1 MEKYQQLDALKSE
14 IIRDNPCPALEAQAT
29 QLIMGDGNPDADFL
43 FIGEAPGKKE
53 DETGLPFQGAAGK
66 RLNELLDA
74 SDLERK
80 DVYITNLVKYRP
92 PNNRDPKNEEKQ
104 AFWPYLERELEI
116 VNPKVIL
123 TLGRHSMSHFLP
135 DATIGDVHGQ
145 LHDVTV
151 GGKNYTVA
159 PLYHPAATLFNRRLL
174 PEYMADLPKVIDQ
187 LSSSKN

>member
-1 MEKYQQLDALKSE
+1 MEKHQKLDALKAE
-14 IIRDNPCPALEAQAT
+14 ILKDNPTPDLGAQAT
-29 QLIMGDGNPDADFL
+29 QLVMGDGNLEADLL

-74 SDLERK
+74 TGLQRQ

-92 PNNRDPKNEEKQ
+92 PDNRDPKKEEKQ

-116 VNPKVIL
+116 INPKVIL

-135 DATIGDVHGQ
+135 DAIIGDVHGK

-151 GGKNYTVA
+151 GGAQYTVA
-159 PLYHPAATLFNRRLL
+159 PLYHPAATLFNRKLL
-174 PEYMADLPKVIDQ
+174 PEYMADLPRVIQQ
-187 LSSSKN
+187 LNSRP

>member
-1 MEKYQQLDALKSE
+1 MEKYQRLDELKDE
-14 IIRDNPCPALEAQAT
+14 ILRDNPTPALESQAAN
-29 QLIMGDGNPDADFL
+29 LVMGDGSPNADLL
-43 FIGEAPGKKE
+43 FIGEAPGEKE

-74 SDLERK
+74 SNLQRQ

-92 PNNRDPKNEEKQ
+92 PNNRDPKSEEKQ
-104 AFWPYLERELEI
+104 AFWSYLERELEI

-135 DATIGDVHGQ
+135 DATIGDIHGQ

-159 PLYHPAATLFNRRLL
+159 PLYHPAATLFNRKLL
-174 PEYMADLPKVIDQ
+174 PEYMADLPRVIEELKTRRD
-187 LSSSKN
+187 